1 VSNGPFIFLGA
12 FASLALSWLGLVLA
26 PQLQLGSETPQRI
39 EDLNLTYPAARA
51 GLAQQGAE
59 IYRQLGCNH
68 CHSQQVQQE
77 SVAFGVRLNELG
89 ETPDAV
95 YAALVKAGAAT
106 GIDAARTLAAK
117 APVVLFEGLDADRA
131 AFLSK
136 TVADAGAKAEVIFQN
151 LGADIARGW
160 GVRLSASQDY
170 LFDSPVLTGDRRAGP
185 DLANLGARLP
195 ENYATPW
202 KFASTNTVEELR
214 EWHFKHLADPR
225 SVTPSSTMPAYT
237 WLFEKRGDK
246 TVPSS
251 QAEAL
256 VAYLLSLRQ
265 DVPLANA
272 PLPRPVPA
280 PAASTNA
287 PAK

>member
-1 VSNGPFIFLGA
+1 MSNGPFIFLGA

-26 PQLQLGSETPQRI
+26 PQLQFGSEVPQRI
-39 EDLNLTYPAARA
+39 EDLNINYPAARA

-59 IYRQLGCNH
+59 IYRQLGCVH

-77 SVAFGVRLNELG
+77 AVTFGVRLNELG

-95 YAALVKAGAAT
+95 YAALVKIGAAAAT
-106 GIDAARTLAAK
+106 DAAKTLAGK
-117 APVVLFEGLDADRA
+117 APVVLFEGLDANRA
-131 AFLSK
+131 AFLAKS
-136 TVADAGAKAEVIFQN
+136 VADAGAKAEVIFQN
-151 LGADIARGW
+151 VGADISRGW
-160 GVRLSASQDY
+160 GVRLSVAQDY
-170 LFDSPVLTGDRRAGP
+170 LFDNPVLTGDRRNGP
-185 DLANLGARLP
+185 DLANVGARLP

-202 KFASTNTVEELR
+202 KFASTNTVDELR
-214 EWHFKHLADPR
+214 AWHLKHLADPR
-225 SVTPSSTMPAYT
+225 SVSPSSTMPAYT
-237 WLFEKRGDK
+237 WLFDKRGDQL
-246 TVPSS
+246 VPKP

-272 PLPRPVPA
+272 PLPRPAPA